1 MKYNCN
7 VCDFMTTNK
16 YDFTRHSATNKH
28 IRKIK
33 ENKQK
38 KKDEGSKN
46 KKNPT
51 IPKHY
56 CGYCDQSFMQKSNI
70 DRHNKRFHV
79 KQNEDIEHE
88 KLNKMI
94 DDRIDDKIKHIS
106 NNALRHLNCTY
117 CNMKCSKPSNK
128 TRHENKCSQKKIQE
142 LEATIERYDDYIDQL
157 KKDNVNKNKIRNRNG
172 HRISAPLRTKIW
184 NTYIGEHVGKSKC
197 PCCKEINIT
206 QLNFD
211 CGHIKSVNNDGKTN
225 VNNIIPICGI
235 CNKSMGDQHLITF
248 MEDNDFGDLP
258 FEINCD
264 T

>member
-1 MKYNCN
+1 MVYKCKICHYETKNNSDYHKHCRTIKHVKKVTDVKN
-7 VCDFMTTNK
+7 NK
-16 YDFTRHSATNKH
+16 AKSSD
-28 IRKIK
+28 KIL
-33 ENKQK
+33 NH
-38 KKDEGSKN
+38 
-46 KKNPT
+46 
-51 IPKHY
+51 PKHH
-56 CGYCDQSFMQKSNI
+56 CNLCDKEFSQKSNL

-79 KQNEDIEHE
+79 KQNDDIEHE
-88 KLNKMI
+88 KLNKII
-94 DDRIDDKIKHIS
+94 DDRIDEKLKHIS
-106 NNALRHLNCTY
+106 NNAPQHMKCTY

-184 NTYIGEHVGKSKC
+184 NTYIGDHVGKSKC

-211 CGHIKSVNNDGKTN
+211 CGHIKSIKDDGETN
-225 VNNIIPICGI
+225 VSNIIPICGI
-235 CNKSMGDQHLITF
+235 CNKSMGDQHLMTF
-248 MEDNDFGDLP
+248 IEDNDFGDLP